1 LKTVYYF
8 KAFGIGVGILDLS
21 GADYLLE
28 SWFVVQNV
36 LFFVLLWWV
45 ALRTRLRWVAAVGA
59 CYSLIPIASHYA
71 FAFHDSPAALFL
83 IQYRHTLLKLVPF
96 IVLVAVWWLHPNRR
110 KPLYEVRSIRS
121 PAAVALCALITLAW
135 AISTSK
141 HFGSFD
147 ANLALSRTA
156 DHLAK
161 VRIRSSVGADAGRF
175 PGENAELYLL
185 YAGEKTVVVWDRSGF
200 RYGSSTE
207 IHTWVLER
215 NSIDWIEVTATFGVQ
230 PGRQFL

>member
-8 KAFGIGVGILDLS
+8 KAFGIGVGVLDLS
-21 GADYLLE
+21 GGDYLLE

-36 LFFVLLWWV
+36 LFFVLLWWI
-45 ALRTRLRWVAAVGA
+45 ALRTRLRWVGAVGA

-71 FAFHDSPAALFL
+71 FAFHDSPLASFL
-83 IQYRHTLLKLVPF
+83 IQYRHTLLKLIPF
-96 IVLVAVWWLHPNRR
+96 GVLVVVWSLHPQRR
-110 KPLYEVRSIRS
+110 EPLKTLRWTRG
-121 PAAVALCALITLAW
+121 PGAAALCALITLAW
-135 AISTSK
+135 AVSTSK
-141 HFGSFD
+141 HCGSFD

-161 VRIRSSVGADAGRF
+161 VRIRSSVGTDAERF
-175 PGENAELYLL
+175 PGDDAELYLL
-185 YAGEKTVVVWDRSGF
+185 YAGETTLVVWDRSNF

-207 IHTWVLER
+207 IRTWILDRSSV
-215 NSIDWIEVTATFGVQ
+215 DWIEVTAAFDVQ